1 MEKSI
6 TIDIENSNRDDDVTV
21 ITNLSSV
28 EASYTVVQGTKARF
42 SAHLLTTHTT
52 WESNSQKI
60 RVISTLMSR
69 GKMYKVFEKNSH
81 KAHS

>member
-28 EASYTVVQGTKARF
+28 EASYTVVQGTKAHF
-42 SAHLLTTHTT
+42 SAHLTTHTAR
-52 WESNSQKI
+52 ENNLQKI
-60 RVISTLMSR
+60 CAISTLMSR
-69 GKMYKVFEKNSH
+69 GKKHKVCKKSSH